1 MKKRGILILCLLALL
16 FLVCGCS
23 GESPYPTTDSTTD
36 GMDTTLP
43 PSFWDDQEDA
53 VLEAHEDYCIR
64 RKGLTLYHRE
74 NDEVVSTQK
83 FALPE
88 PEIGTYYLI
97 DSYVEFGGKSYVA
110 ISKRGQDN
118 ITVLESKLCP
128 IDLESTALAYAGM
141 ELPGAVHRSGT
152 DGTTCYFTANYILY
166 STDGIGY
173 TELYP
178 LSKAGIAGDEVVS
191 IRADKDQIY
200 FETQTQTFTAPLQA
214 DMLPK
219 RETVILGICT
229 AQINEYF
236 LGESVASF
244 NRTSQEYAIEVKSYD
259 TVSDLNLAVLS
270 GDIDLLASIDALA
283 LNNYA
288 QKGFLLPLEEIA
300 PDLFE
305 EGVLMENVVEAL
317 RYDGQCYY
325 LTPSFSVTVALFEN
339 NRLRELPEIQSFED
353 LTVALD
359 TLGDMFY
366 HSFTNQQ
373 IMATLIAP
381 LEYLLVDKKTNT
393 ANFESEAFLNALEYC
408 DRFLQDP
415 EQCLKGVLDG
425 GFRFIP
431 YWSLYSVERIP
442 VLYSMNAEPKLSAVL
457 IPQVPFD
464 GPKNPVVAPEEA
476 LYAVLDKPE
485 AAAAF
490 LRYIMTDEAYQQFL
504 VEDKWTALPV
514 NATWC
519 QKAVDIREADSP
531 IEETQEQRQI
541 FYDLLN
547 RADTL
552 GTSTKAIRDIIQEE
566 CQAYFAGDTT
576 AEQCASYIQNRV
588 TIYLGELG

>member
-1 MKKRGILILCLLALL
+1 MKKIGILILCLLAIL

-23 GESPYPTTDSTTD
+23 GESPYPTIDSTTD
-36 GMDTTLP
+36 GADTTLP
-43 PSFWDDQEDA
+43 PDFWNDPDNSI
-53 VLEAHEDYCIR
+53 LEMHDDYCIR
-64 RKGLTLYHRE
+64 RKGLTLIYWE
-74 NDEVVSTQK
+74 DDEIVSTQS

-88 PEIGTYYLI
+88 AEAGTYYQI
-97 DSYVEFGGKSYVA
+97 DSYVEFGGNAYVA
-110 ISKRGQDN
+110 ISKRVQDD
-118 ITVLESKLCP
+118 IAVLESKLCP
-128 IDLESTALAYAGM
+128 IDLEGTALPFVGM

-152 DGTTCYFTANYILY
+152 DGTICYFTADYILY
-166 STDGIGY
+166 STDGSGY

-191 IRADKDQIY
+191 IRADEDQIY
-200 FETQTQTFTAPLQA
+200 FETQAQTLTAPLQA

-219 RETVILGICT
+219 QETVVLGICT

-259 TVSDLNLAVLS
+259 TVSDLNLAILS

-288 QKGFLLPLEEIA
+288 QKGLLLPLEEIA
-300 PDLFE
+300 PDLFA

-339 NRLRELPEIQSFED
+339 NRLRDLPEIQSFED

-415 EQCLKGVLDG
+415 DQCLEGVMDG

-442 VLYSMNAEPKLSAVL
+442 KEHAVL

-464 GPKNPVVAPEEA
+464 GPKDPVVAPEEA
-476 LYAVLDKPE
+476 LYAVLDKPQ

-514 NATWC
+514 NAAWC
-519 QKAVDIREADSP
+519 QKAVETREADSP
-531 IEETQEQRQI
+531 IQETQEQRQI

-552 GTSTKAIRDIIQEE
+552 GSSTTSIRDIIKEE

-588 TIYLGELG
+588 TIYLEELG